1 MQHLKK
7 VRKGE
12 VLAWILI
19 FIVVGVL
26 TLYLLTMSY
35 RAWSSMVVDDNQSD
49 FDQGVYSSTTWNM
62 SRVELTSV
70 GRTEGFGIYT
80 SSIKDARREAAWN
93 TISWGEPIPYKE
105 ELPNNKGTDS
115 GADMDGNVLLL
126 HLNELSGVITDYS
139 GYGNNGT
146 CEGGVT
152 YGVPGRYN
160 TALRFDG
167 ANDSVRIAD
176 SESLNISGSIT
187 LEAWINPASTIDSSN
202 SNIRVIDKQ
211 RAYYFLF
218 DYPTADGRLKFV
230 LRIGGNY
237 IYLFSTT
244 STWTQGQW
252 YHIVGTYDGSYMRL
266 YVNGA
271 LENSQPQTGNIANTP
286 VDLFLGVRAVKSV
299 PTDMYFDGTID
310 EVAIY
315 KRVLSPQEVIS
326 HYKRGILNVRVRV
339 RSCDDNSCS
348 GESWSSYYTDA
359 SGNSL
364 SQPNNRYFQYEVY
377 VETED
382 PDYTPELESV
392 TIDRTL
398 ESAGPQTVVE
408 SVMVETASLILG
420 ISFLM
425 YKFYLPSAN

>member
-286 VDLFLGVRAVKSV
+286 VDLF
-299 PTDMYFDGTID
+299 
-310 EVAIY
+310 
-315 KRVLSPQEVIS
+315 
-326 HYKRGILNVRVRV
+326 RGILNVRVRV